1 MPSGR
6 SLPKPQTWRIENASA
21 AAFMA
26 MIGIDRRR
34 RSCPMVTIA
43 RAAVRLS
50 ATVNS
55 ACRQSSGSTATTRP
69 ARIGGEHGEREFDGV
84 GQLNRDHGIG
94 RQAGFDE
101 MRRQRRDRAV
111 GLREGQTLRRLAG
124 DALLVE
130 GIDQRQRIRL
140 PRQDA
145 FEQRIE
151 RWRSGGLGH
160 GVTSALSRGLH
171 HLAIHFAS
179 GFCHQVS
186 GR

>member
-1 MPSGR
+1 MVGDSRKIALSSEAMPSGR
-6 SLPKPQTWRIENASA
+6 SLPKPQTWRIEKR
-21 AAFMA
+21 FGGGVHGE
-26 MIGIDRRR
+26 IGIDDAVDPARWS
-34 RSCPMVTIA
+34 RSP

-69 ARIGGEHGEREFDGV
+69 ARMAAKHGEREFDGV

-111 GLREGQTLRRLAG
+111 GLREGQALRRLAG

-140 PRQDA
+140 SRQD
-145 FEQRIE
+145 R
-151 RWRSGGLGH
+151 
-160 GVTSALSRGLH
+160 V
-171 HLAIHFAS
+171 
-179 GFCHQVS
+179 
-186 GR
+186 